1 MGIGISVVLMA
12 LGAILIWGTNASVSG
27 LELTT
32 IGIILL
38 GVGAAG
44 ALLSIVFWASWGG
57 GEARRSRDERV
68 IVDRR

>member
-12 LGAILIWGTNASVSG
+12 LGAILIWGTNASVNG

-44 ALLSIVFWASWGG
+44 ALLSIAFWASWGG